1 MENYKYKSSCNTK
14 NQFIAKYI
22 TGKKRQKYKGDKGK
36 KKTNDDRLKSS
47 YTNNVIKCE

>member
-22 TGKKRQKYKGDKGK
+22 TGKKRQKCKGDKMMK
-36 KKTNDDRLKSS
+36 DLNPS
-47 YTNNVIKCE
+47 IPIM